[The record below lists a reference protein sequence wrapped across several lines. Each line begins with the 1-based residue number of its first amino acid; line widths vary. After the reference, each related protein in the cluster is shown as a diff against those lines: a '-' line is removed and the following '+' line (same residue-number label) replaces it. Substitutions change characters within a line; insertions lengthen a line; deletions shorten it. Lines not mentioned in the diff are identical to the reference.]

1 VEGKARLSNP
11 GESSVLSWGCHLGGP
26 WHKERLGKEGL
37 EVRDEGGHEI
47 SVDNSKDDNSVYE
60 LEGRR
65 RHTEQRHFHQY
76 HALKAMHRMR
86 TGCYLV

>member
-1 VEGKARLSNP
+1 
-11 GESSVLSWGCHLGGP
+11 
-26 WHKERLGKEGL
+26 
-37 EVRDEGGHEI
+37 
-47 SVDNSKDDNSVYE
+47 VYE